1 MTDHWGR
8 LENENRRQRD
18 QRNKEMMEDW
28 RREKA
33 AWRPIEKTPKRYPEV
48 GDPPPGKIK
57 FTVGMIGFVT
67 VLIACLVMCSLVGFM
82 FFRLFTPHGQL

>member
-18 QRNKEMMEDW
+18 QRNKEMMDSW
-28 RREKA
+28 RRENV
-33 AWRPIEKTPKRYPEV
+33 AWSNLEQGPKRYPEV

-57 FTVGMIGFVT
+57 FAVGMIGFAA
-67 VLIACLVMCSLVGFM
+67 VLLTLLVMCSLIGVM
-82 FFRLFTPHGQL
+82 VFRLF